1 MTVAT
6 RDKLSFNASIGSWLL
21 SCSKVVT
28 CAVIVHGL
36 YTVVV
41 RGGVLKRI
49 THVFQIGRGGERR
62 RRHDGSSN
70 GDCSHETTDH
80 HNSTIRTSTFGED
93 DYESLIGNTPMIRL
107 NKLSAVLK
115 REIFVKMECM
125 NPSGTGKDRAAMA
138 MIRAAEKEKKQLR
151 VVVEGTSGSTGIALA
166 SLCASRKYPLVVV
179 MPDDQAQEKVQLLQ
193 CYGAKVHI
201 VPNCAISNPNHYVNT
216 ARRLAEQMSDHACFM
231 NQFENQA
238 NYMAHYTTTG
248 PEIYSQIRQKRRKLN
263 CFVMSCGTGG
273 TLSGCGKFLKEKDP
287 NIRIILVDPPGSCL
301 YNKIKHGVAFTLEQ
315 RERSQKRHRYD
326 TIAEGIG
333 LDRITAC
340 LDFGLDSIDDAFLV
354 SDQAAVDMAHWMLRN
369 EGMFVGSSS
378 AMNLV
383 GAAIAAQ
390 QLPENSVI
398 VTIVCDSGQRH
409 LTRFWNRD
417 FIVNQRGLRWPGDE
431 TKKEISSTNN
441 LPEFMRTCC

>member
-1 MTVAT
+1 
-6 RDKLSFNASIGSWLL
+6 
-21 SCSKVVT
+21 
-28 CAVIVHGL
+28 
-36 YTVVV
+36 
-41 RGGVLKRI
+41 
-49 THVFQIGRGGERR
+49 
-62 RRHDGSSN
+62 
-70 GDCSHETTDH
+70 
-80 HNSTIRTSTFGED
+80 
-93 DYESLIGNTPMIRL
+93 MIRL
-107 NKLSAVLK
+107 NTLSAVLK

-138 MIRAAEKEKKQLR
+138 MIRAAEREKKQLR

-166 SLCASRKYPLVVV
+166 SLCASRNYQLVVV
-179 MPDDQAQEKVQLLQ
+179 MPDDQAQEKEQLLQ

-216 ARRLAEQMSDHACFM
+216 ARRIAQQMSDHACFI

-273 TLSGCGKFLKEKDP
+273 TLSGCGKFLKEQDP

-340 LDFGLDSIDDAFLV
+340 LDFGLDIIDDAFLV
-354 SDQAAVDMAHWMLRN
+354 SDQAAVNMAHWMLRN

-383 GAAIAAQ
+383 GAAMAAQ

-417 FIVNQRGLRWPGDE
+417 FIVNQRGLQWPSDE
-431 TKKEISSTNN
+431 TKEISSTNN
-441 LPEFMRTCC
+441 LPDFMRACCC

>member
-1 MTVAT
+1 
-6 RDKLSFNASIGSWLL
+6 
-21 SCSKVVT
+21 
-28 CAVIVHGL
+28 
-36 YTVVV
+36 
-41 RGGVLKRI
+41 
-49 THVFQIGRGGERR
+49 
-62 RRHDGSSN
+62 
-70 GDCSHETTDH
+70 
-80 HNSTIRTSTFGED
+80 
-93 DYESLIGNTPMIRL
+93 MIRL
-107 NKLSAVLK
+107 NILSAVLK